1 MSVDVMNPVAV
12 TPARVDVCRVAHF
25 TDTYL
30 PRRDGVV
37 ASLQTL
43 IAGLEAQGCGGL
55 TVVPR
60 HPSLADRPGL
70 LTIGSIPCGVAN
82 LRLGTW
88 PMARHVNRI
97 AAWGPQLIHV
107 HTPGP
112 VGLLGVFTARRLGLP
127 LVHTYHTDLHAYADA
142 YRVPADALKILFELY
157 ALRLGSRPECE
168 PRTGSRRHAILD
180 AGNRLLL
187 GDADAVIVP
196 TPAVLSRASL
206 PVPPERLF
214 LVPAA
219 VPQRMPSPAD
229 IADFRAR
236 HGISASDR
244 MVLFVGRVNR
254 EKGIELLLPA
264 FARVAARFPQ
274 TKLVLI
280 GAVYERRWLERLL
293 AKHDLHLRVVITGQL
308 APDTVA
314 AAYGGAEVFAFPSR
328 TDTQGLVLQEAALAG
343 VPSVLADPSLYRT
356 GALGD
361 AAVLALGEGP
371 EAYAEALCRL
381 LEDPVAAR
389 DLGQR
394 ARERALAHTPE
405 GYATKMREV
414 YGLGFFRR
422 SRAFGVTPG

>member
-1 MSVDVMNPVAV
+1 MSLDMMNPVAV
-12 TPARVDVCRVAHF
+12 TPGRVDVRRVAHF

-43 IAGLEAQGCGGL
+43 ITGLEAQGCAGV

-60 HPSLADRPGL
+60 HPSLAARSDL
-70 LTIGSIPCGVAN
+70 LIIGSIPCGVAN

-88 PMARHVNRI
+88 PMARHVSRV
-97 AAWGPQLIHV
+97 AAWSPQLIHV

-112 VGLLGVFTARRLGLP
+112 IGLLGVLTARRLGLP

-142 YRVPADALKILFELY
+142 YRVPANALKILFELY
-157 ALRLGSRPECE
+157 ALRLGSRPECA
-168 PRTGSRRHAILD
+168 RNTGSRRHAILD
-180 AGNRLLL
+180 AANRLLL

-219 VPQRMPSPAD
+219 VPQRPVTPAG
-229 IADFRAR
+229 IAEFRAG

-244 MVLFVGRVNR
+244 VVLFVGRVNR

-274 TKLVLI
+274 AKLVLI
-280 GAVYERRWLERLL
+280 GAVYERRWLDRLL
-293 AKHDLHLRVVITGQL
+293 GKHNLHSRVVITGQL
-308 APDTVA
+308 PPDVVA
-314 AAYGGAEVFAFPSR
+314 AAYAGAEVFAFPSR

-343 VPSVLADPSLYRT
+343 VPSVLADPSLHRT
-356 GALGD
+356 GTLGD
-361 AAVLALGEGP
+361 ATVLASAP
-371 EAYAEALCRL
+371 EPDAYAEALCGL
-381 LEDPVAAR
+381 LDEPAAAR

-394 ARERALAHTPE
+394 ARVKALAHTPE
-405 GYATKMREV
+405 GYAATMREV
-414 YGLGFFRR
+414 YGFATG
-422 SRAFGVTPG
+422 

>member
-1 MSVDVMNPVAV
+1 MSLDVMNPAAV
-12 TPARVDVCRVAHF
+12 TAGRVDVRRVAHF

-43 IAGLEAQGCGGL
+43 IAGLEAQGCAGL
-55 TVVPR
+55 TIVPR
-60 HPSLADRPGL
+60 HPSLAARPDL
-70 LTIGSIPCGVAN
+70 LAIGSIPCGVAN

-88 PMARHVNRI
+88 PTARHVERV
-97 AAWGPQLIHV
+97 AAWHPRLIHV

-112 VGLLGVFTARRLGLP
+112 IGLLGVLTARRLGLP

-142 YRVPADALKILFELY
+142 YRVPADALKVLFELY
-157 ALRLGSRPECE
+157 ALRLGSRPE
-168 PRTGSRRHAILD
+168 RVRNTGSRRHAILD
-180 AGNRLLL
+180 AANRLLL

-219 VPQRMPSPAD
+219 VPQRSPSPEDVAG
-229 IADFRAR
+229 FRAR

-254 EKGIELLLPA
+254 EKGVELLLPA
-264 FARVAARFPQ
+264 FARVAARFPAA
-274 TKLVLI
+274 KLVLI
-280 GAVYERRWLERLL
+280 GAVYQRRWLDRLL
-293 AKHDLHLRVVITGQL
+293 DKHNLRSRVVITGQL
-308 APDTVA
+308 APETVA
-314 AAYGGAEVFAFPSR
+314 AAYAGAEVFAFPSR

-361 AAVLALGEGP
+361 ATVLARDEGVD
-371 EAYAEALCRL
+371 AYAEALCGL
-381 LEDPVAAR
+381 LADPVAAR
-389 DLGQR
+389 SLGRR
-394 ARERALAHTPE
+394 AQERALAHTPA
-405 GYATKMREV
+405 GYASTMREV
-414 YGLGFFRR
+414 YLSALG
-422 SRAFGVTPG
+422 SS

>member
-1 MSVDVMNPVAV
+1 MSLDVVNPVTM
-12 TPARVDVCRVAHF
+12 TPGRVDVRRVAHF

-43 IAGLEAQGCGGL
+43 IAGMRAQGCTGV

-60 HPSLADRPGL
+60 HSSLIGREDL
-70 LTIGSIPCGVAN
+70 VTIGSIPCGVAN

-88 PMARHVNRI
+88 PMARHVERV

-112 VGLLGVFTARRLGLP
+112 VGLLGVLAARRLGLP

-157 ALRLGSRPECE
+157 ALRLGSRPRCV
-168 PRTGSRRHAILD
+168 RNAGSRRHAILD
-180 AGNRLLL
+180 AANRLLL

-196 TPAVLSRASL
+196 TRAVLARACL
-206 PVPPERLF
+206 PVRPERLF

-219 VPQRMPSPAD
+219 VPQRSVSPAEAD
-229 IADFRAR
+229 DFRVR

-244 MVLFVGRVNR
+244 VVLFVGRVNR

-264 FARVAARFPQ
+264 FAHVAKRFPQ
-274 TKLVLI
+274 ARLVLI
-280 GAVYERRWLERLL
+280 GAVYEQRWLDRLL
-293 AKHDLHLRVVITGQL
+293 AMHNLHSRVVITGQL
-308 APDTVA
+308 PPDVVA
-314 AAYGGAEVFAFPSR
+314 AAYAGAEVFAFPSR

-343 VPSVLADPSLYRT
+343 VPSVLVDSSLYRT

-361 AAVLALGEGP
+361 AAVLAEGEGP
-371 EAYAEALCRL
+371 EGLGEALCGL
-381 LEDPVAAR
+381 LDDPIAAR
-389 DLGQR
+389 DLGRR

-405 GYATKMREV
+405 GYATTMREV
-414 YGLGFFRR
+414 YGLA
-422 SRAFGVTPG
+422 SA

>member
-1 MSVDVMNPVAV
+1 MSLDIMDPVAAV
-12 TPARVDVCRVAHF
+12 PARVDVRRVAHF

-43 IAGLEAQGCGGL
+43 ISGLEEQGCAGL

-60 HPSLADRPGL
+60 HPSLAGRSGL

-88 PMARHVNRI
+88 PMARHVSRV

-112 VGLLGVFTARRLGLP
+112 VGLLGVLAARRLGLP

-142 YRVPADALKILFELY
+142 YRVPPPALKILYELY
-157 ALRLGSRPECE
+157 ALRLGSRP
-168 PRTGSRRHAILD
+168 PREESSRSRRHAILD
-180 AGNRLLL
+180 AANQLLL
-187 GDADAVIVP
+187 GDAEAVIVP

-219 VPQRMPSPAD
+219 VPQRAVSPAD
-229 IADFRAR
+229 VADFRAR
-236 HGISASDR
+236 NGISASDR
-244 MVLFVGRVNR
+244 VVLFVGRVNR

-264 FARVAARFPQ
+264 FARVAARFPDAR
-274 TKLVLI
+274 LVLI
-280 GAVYERRWLERLL
+280 GAVYERRWLDRLL
-293 AKHDLHLRVVITGQL
+293 GKHDLRHRVVITGQL
-308 APDTVA
+308 TPDVVA
-314 AAYGGAEVFAFPSR
+314 AAYAGAEVFAFPSR

-361 AAVLALGEGP
+361 AAVLAGADP
-371 EAYAEALCRL
+371 DAYAEALCGL
-381 LEDPVAAR
+381 LADPVATRRLGLVAR
-389 DLGQR
+389 N
-394 ARERALAHTPE
+394 RALVHTPE
-405 GYATKMREV
+405 GYAATMREV
-414 YGLGFFRR
+414 YGLASG
-422 SRAFGVTPG
+422 

>member
-1 MSVDVMNPVAV
+1 MSLDMMNPVAV
-12 TPARVDVCRVAHF
+12 SPARVDVRRVAHF

-43 IAGLEAQGCGGL
+43 IAGLRTQGCGGL

-60 HPSLADRPGL
+60 HPSLADRAGL

-88 PMARHVNRI
+88 PMARHVDRV

-112 VGLLGVFTARRLGLP
+112 IGLLGVLTARRLGLP

-142 YRVPADALKILFELY
+142 YRVPADALKILYELY
-157 ALRLGSRPECE
+157 ALRLGSRPERAR
-168 PRTGSRRHAILD
+168 RTGSRRHAILD
-180 AGNRLLL
+180 AANRLLL

-206 PVPPERLF
+206 PVPPERMF

-219 VPQRMPSPAD
+219 VPQRVVTPAG

-244 MVLFVGRVNR
+244 VVLFVGRVNR

-264 FARVAARFPQ
+264 FARVAARFPRAR
-274 TKLVLI
+274 LVLI
-280 GAVYERRWLERLL
+280 GAVYQRRWLDRLL
-293 AKHDLHLRVVITGQL
+293 GKHNLRSRVVVTGQL
-308 APDTVA
+308 PPEEVA
-314 AAYGGAEVFAFPSR
+314 AAYAGAEVFAFPSR

-343 VPSVLADPSLYRT
+343 VPSVLADFSLYRT

-361 AAVLALGEGP
+361 AAVLAPAPDP
-371 EAYAEALCRL
+371 ESYADSLCGL
-381 LEDPVAAR
+381 LDDPIAAR
-389 DLGQR
+389 DLGMR

-405 GYATKMREV
+405 GYATTMREV
-414 YGLGFFRR
+414 YGLA
-422 SRAFGVTPG
+422 SS